1 MTMDSLVQREIV
13 RSPGLD
19 ADAGLRTHGAEQANL
34 RRGFG
39 RRRAT
44 IAALERIIHV
54 DVVPRLVTARR
65 TALTN
70 QQWDWGTEGNT
81 KAQQVAELTHAL
93 LTDGNS
99 AAYDYVDAVRTRGS
113 TLERIYLELITPTAR
128 HLGELWVEDMC
139 GFTDVTVGLWRL
151 QRIVR
156 EMSPLFQLDALRGW
170 SQDQILLA
178 PMPGEQHTF
187 GLYLVAEFF
196 RRDGWNVTSMPVQK
210 ADELVALVRSEWFTL
225 IGLSLACSSRLDE
238 LAAEIQVIRR
248 CSCNPGIAVMV
259 GGAAFI
265 DHPERTR
272 MVGADVTAVDAK
284 RAPMEAHDLVTSMT
298 AN

>member
-1 MTMDSLVQREIV
+1 MPTPASERMGPNKRTSDGGSADGARPSPRWRE
-13 RSPGLD
+13 SS
-19 ADAGLRTHGAEQANL
+19 TSN
-34 RRGFG
+34 
-39 RRRAT
+39 
-44 IAALERIIHV
+44 
-54 DVVPRLVTARR
+54 VVPRLVTARR
-65 TALTN
+65 TASSD

-93 LTDGNS
+93 LTDGDS

-187 GLYLVAEFF
+187 GTLFGGGILSP
-196 RRDGWNVTSMPVQK
+196 RRVECHK
-210 ADELVALVRSEWFTL
+210 H
-225 IGLSLACSSRLDE
+225 AC
-238 LAAEIQVIRR
+238 
-248 CSCNPGIAVMV
+248 
-259 GGAAFI
+259 
-265 DHPERTR
+265 PE
-272 MVGADVTAVDAK
+272 G
-284 RAPMEAHDLVTSMT
+284 
-298 AN
+298 